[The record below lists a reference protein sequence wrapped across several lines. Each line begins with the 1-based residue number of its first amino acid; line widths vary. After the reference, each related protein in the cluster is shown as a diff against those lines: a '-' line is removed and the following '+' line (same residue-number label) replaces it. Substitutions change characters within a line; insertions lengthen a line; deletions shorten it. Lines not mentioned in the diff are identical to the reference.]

1 MEALMQ
7 SDRRLAPWLALAT
20 DLESLDRFMR
30 EHSLAPV
37 RASSAGMPEVL
48 DSGADVARRMRAIA
62 MNRWTW
68 YGWKRDRLIGEANAK
83 FRTFHRW
90 IAEGFFFGCDETD
103 AGREMMA
110 RFQNIEHKFQRLVA
124 AQS

>member
-1 MEALMQ
+1 
-7 SDRRLAPWLALAT
+7 LAT
-20 DLESLDRFMR
+20 KFESLDRFMR
-30 EHSLAPV
+30 AQNLAPT

-48 DSGADVARRMRAIA
+48 DTWADVARRMRAIA

-68 YGWKRDRLIGEANAK
+68 YGWKRDQLIGEASAK
-83 FRTFHRW
+83 FHTFHRW

-110 RFQNIEHKFQRLVA
+110 RLQNLEHQFQQLVA
-124 AQS
+124 ARQ